1 MRKILSLAMMFLWS
15 ASIYAQ
21 GIINCANIGPG
32 LNAPIT
38 NALTLQPISGSGFFV
53 QIYGGP
59 ANALEAS
66 LVPLGGVAT
75 FLSGVLA
82 GYFNGGL
89 ATNAFVLP
97 GNVGTFQAK
106 AWSSGFASY
115 EAALTAGA
123 QGNPNALVGKSLVF
137 QNSTGFDASSPA
149 SLNGL
154 LSFSIAP
161 VPEPASVALFGLG
174 TAAFVW
180 HCRRRR

>member
-1 MRKILSLAMMFLWS
+1 MRKILSLALLFLWS

-21 GIINCANIGPG
+21 GIINCANSGPG

-38 NALTLQPISGSGFFV
+38 NALTLQPVSGNGFFV

-59 ANALEAS
+59 ANALEAA

-97 GNVGTFQAK
+97 GNVGTFQAR

-115 EAALTAGA
+115 EAALTAA
-123 QGNPNALVGKSLVF
+123 SGNPNVLMGKSSVF
-137 QNSTGFDASSPA
+137 QNSTGFDANSPA

-154 LSFSIAP
+154 QSFSIAP
-161 VPEPASVALFGLG
+161 VPEPASVALLGLG
-174 TAAFVW
+174 TAAVMW